1 MKVSPRRD
9 WGMLFALFLVLTVV
23 AVTLGGV
30 AIWTLYSAG
39 LEHEKKSL
47 AAVVK
52 IEVDRIE
59 AAIRSEQT
67 PIDDLKLIPPLGE
80 SGELF
85 VFRQDVEGPEVI
97 RHWANHVTSLSSA
110 DREAIVNS
118 DMFRLAL
125 SGQSGIHEGRDFR
138 GNEVVAAYA
147 PVAGLGMGVVGK
159 IDISEF
165 RAPFFTAAQGVAGVS
180 IVLIAL
186 GTVVFLYLSDSILQR
201 IRAGEARFRELFEHL
216 NSGVAIYLYSD
227 QDGKLTVKDLN
238 RAAEQILNVDRS
250 AVVGLS
256 VAEAFPGL
264 KAAGLT
270 DVLYRVAKSGEVE
283 QFPEWFYHDER
294 GSGWRKSYVFRLP
307 SGEVVSLFDDI
318 TKKKKNEEELR
329 ESEARWRS
337 IFDLQSVATIIV
349 DREKKIRFLNRA
361 AEALFGYPNEKLVGV
376 PFGYPVLGGDVAQI
390 DIVRPTGSVV
400 YAEMETI
407 PMQWGGEEHHL
418 LFLRDVS
425 AHRRAEGDLRKLFQA
440 IEQSPAAVV
449 ITNIEGNIE
458 YVNPKFTEV
467 SGYAYPEVVGK
478 NPRILKSGL
487 TPPEVYE
494 DLWKTIT
501 RGDVWVGEF
510 QNKRKS
516 GEFCWELAS
525 IAPS

>member
-318 TKKKKNEEELR
+318 TKKRRTKKNCVK
-329 ESEARWRS
+329 A
-337 IFDLQSVATIIV
+337 
-349 DREKKIRFLNRA
+349 
-361 AEALFGYPNEKLVGV
+361 
-376 PFGYPVLGGDVAQI
+376 
-390 DIVRPTGSVV
+390 
-400 YAEMETI
+400 
-407 PMQWGGEEHHL
+407 
-418 LFLRDVS
+418 
-425 AHRRAEGDLRKLFQA
+425 RRAGGAYSICNPSPRSSWIAKRRFAFWIGQRRRCSAIRTKNWSAFRSATRYLVAMLHKLTSSVPPVQLSMPRWKPSPCSGAGRNIIYCSFATYRRTVGRKATSASCSRPLSKA
-440 IEQSPAAVV
+440 P
-449 ITNIEGNIE
+449 
-458 YVNPKFTEV
+458 
-467 SGYAYPEVVGK
+467 
-478 NPRILKSGL
+478 PRS
-487 TPPEVYE
+487 
-494 DLWKTIT
+494 
-501 RGDVWVGEF
+501 
-510 QNKRKS
+510 
-516 GEFCWELAS
+516 
-525 IAPS
+525 